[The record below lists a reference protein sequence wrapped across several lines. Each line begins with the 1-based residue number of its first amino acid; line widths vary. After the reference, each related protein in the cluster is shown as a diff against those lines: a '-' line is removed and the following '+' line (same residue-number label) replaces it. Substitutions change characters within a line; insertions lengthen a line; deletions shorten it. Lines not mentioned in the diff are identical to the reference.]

1 MGMIPP
7 ELAGFTNWVAWE
19 LRPNPDNEA
28 KPKKMPINPNTGL
41 EAKSNDS
48 ATWGNYQ
55 TAINRAKTLEN
66 GGIGFMFGTPGNPCG
81 IAGIDLDNCFENGDD
96 DNFDWDIGEPKL
108 KPYAKEIVNIM
119 DSYTEYSPS
128 SNGLHI
134 LFTLTKS
141 LHELDSSFNTG
152 KKNTALGIE
161 IYDSGRYF
169 TVTGNMYKP
178 EKPIN
183 ERTEQVWQVIAKY
196 FTQQSPAKKQTYN
209 RPDESDSELWEKLF
223 KQPNGARIRRLFNG
237 DKSEYNNDDSSADM
251 ALCCDLAY
259 ITNNNAV
266 RMDSMYRQSGLYRAK
281 WDEKRGNQTYG
292 QMTIQKAIER
302 TPEYLPPVR
311 ATQTSPASNQ
321 QQPQSQT
328 QETSE
333 PNSEIKFNFNAE
345 YLDSAFEADMK
356 DFQRYS
362 GRKTGFKNLDGE
374 GDEFKFQ
381 KINLYPGLYVIG
393 AVSSLG
399 KSTFCLQLAD
409 QLAQRGEHVLFF
421 AFEQSRFELVSKS
434 LARLSQ
440 PEDAIYDSNPTAIEI
455 REGRITPELR
465 EAKQKYK
472 ELAGHYAII
481 ECDFAYDVKKL
492 EDTVDAYI
500 KQYRVKPVV
509 FVDYLQL
516 VRSSNLRLTAA
527 KDIIDDVIRDL
538 KQLQKQNELIMF
550 VVSSLN
556 RQNYLTTIDFESF
569 KESGAIEYTA
579 DVVIG
584 LQLAVM
590 NNKLFESDTKT
601 TKKRKVVKAAKAE
614 SPRQIELSVLK
625 NRYGVSNASYYFEYY
640 PKYDLFIPASQAA
653 TTEAITRLIKSLP
666 DDNEKTKPI

>member
-1 MGMIPP
+1 MATKVALQ
-7 ELAGFTNWVAWE
+7 ELMKFYNWVAYE
-19 LRPNPDNEA
+19 IRPNPDNPF
-28 KPKKMPINPNTGL
+28 KPKKMPINPHTGF
-41 EAKSNDS
+41 EAKSNDA
-48 ATWGNYQ
+48 ATWGDYQ
-55 TAINRAKTLEN
+55 TASLRAEQIK
-66 GGIGFMFGTPGNPCG
+66 GGIGFMFGVPGNPCG
-81 IAGIDLDNCFENGDD
+81 IAGIDLDDCFDGDD
-96 DNFDWDIGEPKL
+96 DGHVFLTPD
-108 KPYAKEIVNIM
+108 AAEIVSLM

-128 SNGLHI
+128 GNGLHI
-134 LFTLTKS
+134 LFKLSRS
-141 LHELDSSFNTG
+141 LHDIEPSINTG
-152 KKNTALGIE
+152 KKNTRLGIE

-169 TVTGNMYKP
+169 TFTDKTYG
-178 EKPIN
+178 ELKPIA
-183 ERTEQVWQVIAKY
+183 ERTEQAAKIVAKY
-196 FTQQSPAKKQTYN
+196 FTKQDLAKKQEAQTQITYT
-209 RPDESDSELWEKLF
+209 RPDESDSELWQKLF
-223 KQPNGARIRRLFNG
+223 NMPNGARVKKLYEG
-237 DKSEYNNDDSSADM
+237 DISGYDNDDSRADA
-251 ALCCDLAY
+251 ALCVDLAY
-259 ITNNNAV
+259 ITNNDV
-266 RMDSMYRQSGLYRAK
+266 GRIERMFYQSVLANRDKWRNRPDYRLR
-281 WDEKRGNQTYG
+281 
-292 QMTIQKAIER
+292 TIENAIEQNR
-302 TPEYLPPVR
+302 KNEQEQ
-311 ATQTSPASNQ
+311 QTSPANNQ

-328 QETSE
+328 QNPTQSE
-333 PNSEIKFNFNAE
+333 SKPEIKFNFNAA

-362 GRKTGFKNLDGE
+362 GRKTGFANLDGE

-399 KSTFCLQLAD
+399 KSTFCLQMAD

-465 EAKQKYK
+465 EAMQKYK
-472 ELAGHYAII
+472 ELAEHYAII
-481 ECDFAYDVKKL
+481 ECDFMYDVSTII
-492 EDTVDAYI
+492 DTVSAYI
-500 KQYRVKPVV
+500 KQFGVKPVV

-516 VRSSNLRLTAA
+516 IRSNNPKLTAS
-527 KDIIDDVIRDL
+527 KDIVDDVIRGL
-538 KQLQKQNELIMF
+538 KQLQKRNELIMF

-590 NNKLFESDTKT
+590 NDKLFESDSKTTT

-625 NRYGVSNASYYFEYY
+625 NRYGVSNASYYFNYY

-653 TTEAITRLIKSLP
+653 TTEAITRLTKSLS